1 MTKDEEEKANKVN
14 SANSEA
20 NEAIKKEVGVATA
33 EEANRT
39 LSKELA
45 QRNMPQ
51 PEKELKNVVSKIDVP
66 KDFKVERRPSDQ
78 DANRMI
84 KIGSARDMAERAVMA
99 RNKAA
104 EADEEKEAKRLKAR
118 RIVGAITGVLGGLGN
133 FIGATKGAVPVEQD
147 YSMLDETK
155 KAQSDLIE
163 RKRKRAQE
171 NLDMLYKADADDW
184 KRAKENKANL
194 ERYEMQMKV
203 NDKKF
208 ANDAE
213 LARIKADLN
222 YNLKMYE
229 HTNKM
234 EYLNDAN
241 IARKELAEFNQNRID
256 ERAEANR
263 EAAAKRQDKGI
274 KKDVAIKQA
283 ELDAGYGKGAATI
296 ELPKEEEKPAAKAT
310 ESGKKKKRD
319 KSKAFN

>member
-33 EEANRT
+33 DEANRT

-51 PEKELKNVVSKIDVP
+51 PAKELEDVVTK
-66 KDFKVERRPSDQ
+66 
-78 DANRMI
+78 
-84 KIGSARDMAERAVMA
+84 DMAERAVMA

-133 FIGATKGAVPVEQD
+133 FIGATQGAVPVNQD

-222 YNLKMYE
+222 YNLKMFE
-229 HTNKM
+229 QTNKM
-234 EYLNDAN
+234 EYLNAAN
-241 IARKELAEFNQNRID
+241 IARKELAEFNQNRND
-256 ERAEANR
+256 ARAEANR